1 MEGRSD
7 VHLETST
14 TYSSPRLGSDDFK
27 SQGSCR
33 LRPHGARG
41 CRARPPGRLGPP
53 PRASPIPPRSWSR
66 KALRGPRGRA
76 RTTTAAGPPGPRP
89 SGSGAR
95 GHPAASPV
103 QPTPPLPSATL
114 PVARGLARRR
124 RKRTGRAGPGV
135 ADVLGNAVLPP
146 PPPHPT
152 RASPPGPLHPRR
164 RYSTVTGLSPR
175 AQDGA
180 RGAAARRIHGR
191 RHFVRRGGRSS
202 AVCNGCRE

>member
-146 PPPHPT
+146 PPTPH
-152 RASPPGPLHPRR
+152 AGFPPGSAASSAEVFH
-164 RYSTVTGLSPR
+164 G
-175 AQDGA
+175 DGSLA
-180 RGAAARRIHGR
+180 SRTRWGPGSGRPADPWAPPFCEARRPEL
-191 RHFVRRGGRSS
+191 
-202 AVCNGCRE
+202 GCV